1 MLNNLDWNNRR
12 KIPSFNKEG
21 FSHAT
26 SISLKKLT
34 SSNFD
39 YSINNNKI
47 LETNTF
53 PTIVH
58 SNTSIGFNTMFRV
71 DKEKLILSVC
81 SVDGI
86 IEDSDLL
93 LTMLEKA
100 VYDLVN

>member
-1 MLNNLDWNNRR
+1 
-12 KIPSFNKEG
+12 
-21 FSHAT
+21 
-26 SISLKKLT
+26 
-34 SSNFD
+34 
-39 YSINNNKI
+39 
-47 LETNTF
+47 
-53 PTIVH
+53 
-58 SNTSIGFNTMFRV
+58 MFRV

>member
-1 MLNNLDWNNRR
+1 MLV
-12 KIPSFNKEG
+12 FEC
-21 FSHAT
+21 T
-26 SISLKKLT
+26 
-34 SSNFD
+34 
-39 YSINNNKI
+39 I